1 MAFFKSRAP
10 SSSSAESHQ
19 DDPQS
24 LDSLRKQ
31 ARHRLIGATVLV
43 VIAVLGFPLVF
54 DTKPRELAA
63 DIRID
68 MPDKDSLRP
77 SQPPTVASPDK
88 LNDKVPL
95 SQAVNANEQVVGDD
109 NQSSNPSAVTSTSPD
124 KTPAETRPADIQP
137 KAEPAK
143 KTPVNADA
151 ASSDKPAPANVP
163 ADSTNTAKPT
173 SSQAATERFIV
184 QFGAF
189 SDEAKVK
196 DIRSKLEK
204 SGVKTYIHVA
214 QTPEGKRTRVR
225 AGPFATREE
234 AQKIITKT
242 KSLQLNAV
250 VLTL

>member
-10 SSSSAESHQ
+10 SPSQAESAK
-19 DDPQS
+19 DDAQS
-24 LDSLRKQ
+24 MDSLRKQ

-54 DTKPRELAA
+54 DTKPRDLAS

-68 MPDKDSLRP
+68 MPDRDAVRP
-77 SQPPTVASPDK
+77 SQPPTVAIPDK
-88 LNDKVPL
+88 LDNAKVSL
-95 SQAVNANEQVVGDD
+95 SEAVSANEQVVVDD
-109 NQSSNPSAVTSTSPD
+109 NKKAVTPAVNPPSESSSSDTKST
-124 KTPAETRPADIQP
+124 ETKP
-137 KAEPAK
+137 KAEAAK
-143 KTPVNADA
+143 TA
-151 ASSDKPAPANVP
+151 PAPAD
-163 ADSTNTAKPT
+163 ATASAKP
-173 SSQAATERFIV
+173 AAKEAVAERFIV

-196 DIRSKLEK
+196 EVRSKLEK
-204 SGVKTYIHVA
+204 SGVKTYVHVA

-225 AGPFATREE
+225 AGPFASREE

-242 KSLQLNAV
+242 KSLSLNAV

>member
-10 SSSSAESHQ
+10 SPSQAESAK
-19 DDPQS
+19 DDAQS
-24 LDSLRKQ
+24 MDSLRKQ

-54 DTKPRELAA
+54 DTKPRDLAS

-68 MPDKDSLRP
+68 MPDRDAVRP
-77 SQPPTVASPDK
+77 SQPPTVAIPDK
-88 LNDKVPL
+88 LDNAKVPL
-95 SQAVNANEQVVGDD
+95 SEAVSANEQVVVDD
-109 NQSSNPSAVTSTSPD
+109 NKKTVAPAVNPPSESSSSDTKSS
-124 KTPAETRPADIQP
+124 ETKP
-137 KAEPAK
+137 KAEAAK
-143 KTPVNADA
+143 TA
-151 ASSDKPAPANVP
+151 PAPAD
-163 ADSTNTAKPT
+163 ATASAKP
-173 SSQAATERFIV
+173 AAKEAVAERFIV

-196 DIRSKLEK
+196 EVRSKLEK
-204 SGVKTYIHVA
+204 SGVKTYVHVA

-225 AGPFATREE
+225 AGPFASREE

-242 KSLQLNAV
+242 KSLSLNAV

>member
-10 SSSSAESHQ
+10 NPSTADSNQ
-19 DDPQS
+19 DDAQS
-24 LDSLRKQ
+24 MDSLRKQ

-54 DTKPRELAA
+54 DTKPRDLAA

-68 MPDKDSLRP
+68 MPDRDAVRP
-77 SQPPTVASPDK
+77 SQPPTVAIPDK
-88 LNDKVPL
+88 LEAKVPV
-95 SQAVNANEQVVGDD
+95 SEAMNANEQVVGEDSKK
-109 NQSSNPSAVTSTSPD
+109 SSPPAVTPTVSEKS
-124 KTPAETRPADIQP
+124 
-137 KAEPAK
+137 
-143 KTPVNADA
+143 VADA
-151 ASSDKPAPANVP
+151 KSSEAQSKTDASKTAPVP
-163 ADSTNTAKPT
+163 ADTASAAKPVAKE
-173 SSQAATERFIV
+173 AAAERFIV

-204 SGVKTYIHVA
+204 AGVKTYVHVA
-214 QTPEGKRTRVR
+214 QTSDGKRTRVR
-225 AGPFATREE
+225 AGPFATRDE

>member
-10 SSSSAESHQ
+10 SPSQAESAK
-19 DDPQS
+19 DDAQS
-24 LDSLRKQ
+24 MDSLRKQ

-54 DTKPRELAA
+54 DTKPRDLAS

-68 MPDKDSLRP
+68 MPDRDAVRP
-77 SQPPTVASPDK
+77 SQPPTVVIPDK
-88 LNDKVPL
+88 LDNAKVSL
-95 SQAVNANEQVVGDD
+95 SEAVSANEQVVVDD
-109 NQSSNPSAVTSTSPD
+109 NKKAVAPAVNPPSESSSSDTNST
-124 KTPAETRPADIQP
+124 ETKP
-137 KAEPAK
+137 KAEAAK
-143 KTPVNADA
+143 TA
-151 ASSDKPAPANVP
+151 PAPAD
-163 ADSTNTAKPT
+163 ATASAKP
-173 SSQAATERFIV
+173 AAKEAVAERFIV

-196 DIRSKLEK
+196 EVRSKLEK
-204 SGVKTYIHVA
+204 SGVKTYVHVA

-225 AGPFATREE
+225 AGPFASREE

-242 KSLQLNAV
+242 KSLSLNAV

>member
-10 SSSSAESHQ
+10 NPSPADSNQ
-19 DDPQS
+19 DDAQS
-24 LDSLRKQ
+24 MDSLRKQ

-54 DTKPRELAA
+54 DTKPRDLAT

-68 MPDKDSLRP
+68 MPDRDSVRP
-77 SQPPTVASPDK
+77 SQPPAVAIPDK
-88 LNDKVPL
+88 LEAKVPV
-95 SQAVNANEQVVGDD
+95 SEAINANEQVVGED
-109 NQSSNPSAVTSTSPD
+109 SKKSNPTAVTSTAVD
-124 KTPAETRPADIQP
+124 KT
-137 KAEPAK
+137 
-143 KTPVNADA
+143 VADA
-151 ASSDKPAPANVP
+151 KSTETQSKSESTKTAPAPADTVS
-163 ADSTNTAKPT
+163 AAKPV
-173 SSQAATERFIV
+173 AKEPVAERFIV

-189 SDEAKVK
+189 TDEAKVK

-204 SGVKTYIHVA
+204 AGVKTYVHIA
-214 QTPEGKRTRVR
+214 QTTDGKRTRVR
-225 AGPFATREE
+225 AGPFATRDE

>member
-10 SSSSAESHQ
+10 SPSQAESAK
-19 DDPQS
+19 DDAQS
-24 LDSLRKQ
+24 MDSLRKQ

-54 DTKPRELAA
+54 DTKPRDLAS

-68 MPDKDSLRP
+68 MPDRDAVRP
-77 SQPPTVASPDK
+77 SQPPTVAIPDK
-88 LNDKVPL
+88 LDNAKVSL
-95 SQAVNANEQVVGDD
+95 SEAVSANEQVVVDD
-109 NQSSNPSAVTSTSPD
+109 NKKAVTPAMNPPSESSSSDTKST
-124 KTPAETRPADIQP
+124 ETKP
-137 KAEPAK
+137 KAEAAK
-143 KTPVNADA
+143 TA
-151 ASSDKPAPANVP
+151 PAPAD
-163 ADSTNTAKPT
+163 ATASAKP
-173 SSQAATERFIV
+173 AAKEAVAERFIV

-196 DIRSKLEK
+196 EVRSKLEK
-204 SGVKTYIHVA
+204 SGVKTYVHVA

-225 AGPFATREE
+225 AGPFASREE

-242 KSLQLNAV
+242 KSLSLNAV

>member
-10 SSSSAESHQ
+10 NPSTADSNQ
-19 DDPQS
+19 DDAQS
-24 LDSLRKQ
+24 MDSLRKQ

-54 DTKPRELAA
+54 DTKPRDLAS

-68 MPDKDSLRP
+68 MPDRDAVRP
-77 SQPPTVASPDK
+77 SQPPTVAIPDK
-88 LNDKVPL
+88 LDNAKVPL
-95 SQAVNANEQVVGDD
+95 SEAVSANEQVVVDD
-109 NQSSNPSAVTSTSPD
+109 NKKTV
-124 KTPAETRPADIQP
+124 TPAVNPPSESSSSDTKSSETKP
-137 KAEPAK
+137 KAEAAK
-143 KTPVNADA
+143 TA
-151 ASSDKPAPANVP
+151 PAPADTT
-163 ADSTNTAKPT
+163 ASAKP
-173 SSQAATERFIV
+173 AAKEASAERFIV

-196 DIRSKLEK
+196 EVRSKLEK
-204 SGVKTYIHVA
+204 SGVKTYVHVA

-225 AGPFATREE
+225 AGPFASREE

-242 KSLQLNAV
+242 KSLSLNAV

>member
-10 SSSSAESHQ
+10 SPSQAESAK
-19 DDPQS
+19 DDAQS
-24 LDSLRKQ
+24 MDSLRKQ

-54 DTKPRELAA
+54 DTKPRDLAS

-68 MPDKDSLRP
+68 MPDRDAVRP
-77 SQPPTVASPDK
+77 SQPPTVAIPDK
-88 LNDKVPL
+88 LDNAKVSL
-95 SQAVNANEQVVGDD
+95 SEAVSANEQVVVDD
-109 NQSSNPSAVTSTSPD
+109 NKKAVAPAVNPPSESSSSDTKSS
-124 KTPAETRPADIQP
+124 ETKP
-137 KAEPAK
+137 KAEAAK
-143 KTPVNADA
+143 TA
-151 ASSDKPAPANVP
+151 PAPAD
-163 ADSTNTAKPT
+163 ATASAKP
-173 SSQAATERFIV
+173 AAKEAVAERFIV

-196 DIRSKLEK
+196 EVRSKLEK
-204 SGVKTYIHVA
+204 SGVKTYVHVA

-225 AGPFATREE
+225 AGPFASREE

-242 KSLQLNAV
+242 KSLSLNAV

>member
-10 SSSSAESHQ
+10 SPSQAESAK
-19 DDPQS
+19 DDAQS
-24 LDSLRKQ
+24 MDSLRKQ

-54 DTKPRELAA
+54 DTKPRDLAS

-68 MPDKDSLRP
+68 MPDRDAVRP
-77 SQPPTVASPDK
+77 SQPPTVAIPDK
-88 LNDKVPL
+88 LDNAKVSL
-95 SQAVNANEQVVGDD
+95 SEAVSANEQVVVDD
-109 NQSSNPSAVTSTSPD
+109 NKKAVAPAVNPPSESSSSDTKST
-124 KTPAETRPADIQP
+124 ETKP
-137 KAEPAK
+137 KAEAAK
-143 KTPVNADA
+143 TA
-151 ASSDKPAPANVP
+151 PAPAD
-163 ADSTNTAKPT
+163 ATASAKP
-173 SSQAATERFIV
+173 AAKEAVAERFIV

-196 DIRSKLEK
+196 EVRSKLEK
-204 SGVKTYIHVA
+204 SGVKTYVHVA

-225 AGPFATREE
+225 AGPFASREE

-242 KSLQLNAV
+242 KSLSLNAV

>member
-10 SSSSAESHQ
+10 SPSQAESAK
-19 DDPQS
+19 DDAQS
-24 LDSLRKQ
+24 MDSLRKQ

-54 DTKPRELAA
+54 DTKPRDLAS

-68 MPDKDSLRP
+68 MPDRDAVRP
-77 SQPPTVASPDK
+77 SQPPTVAIPDK
-88 LNDKVPL
+88 LDNAKVSL
-95 SQAVNANEQVVGDD
+95 SEAVSANEQVVVDD
-109 NQSSNPSAVTSTSPD
+109 NKKTAAPAVNPPSEPSSSDTKVTETKST
-124 KTPAETRPADIQP
+124 ETKP
-137 KAEPAK
+137 KAEAAK
-143 KTPVNADA
+143 TA
-151 ASSDKPAPANVP
+151 PAPAD
-163 ADSTNTAKPT
+163 ATASAKP
-173 SSQAATERFIV
+173 AAKEAVAERFIV

-196 DIRSKLEK
+196 EVRSKLEK
-204 SGVKTYIHVA
+204 SGVKTYVHVA

-225 AGPFATREE
+225 AGPFASREE

-242 KSLQLNAV
+242 KSLSLNAV